1 MLSVTTDYA
10 TGTGPPEPYLRR
22 IAQAGFTHIH
32 WCHQWNTDFIYTQ
45 PEVGHIAAV
54 MDEVGLQLLDLHGTV
69 GPEKNWGSGLE
80 YERLAGVDI
89 LRNRMEM
96 TARLGGE
103 VVIMHLPG
111 GDANEWWPRI
121 AASLDEA
128 WALASERGLRIA
140 VENGGTH
147 ASFDDIE
154 RVLDAYPSEYV
165 GLCYDSGHGNLFTEG
180 LDRLERISN
189 RLISVHLHDNDG
201 TADQHKLLFSGTT
214 DWPRLAGILA
224 ASAYDECVSMEVATR
239 GHDFD
244 SETTFLRQALETGTR
259 FAEMIAGS

>member
-22 IAQAGFTHIH
+22 IADAGFTHVH
-32 WCHQWNTDFIYTQ
+32 WCHQWNTDFIYTE
-45 PEVGHIAAV
+45 PELDHIEAV
-54 MDEVGLQLLDLHGTV
+54 MGEVGLHLLDLHGTV
-69 GPEKNWGSGLE
+69 GPEKNWGSALE

-96 TARLGGE
+96 TARLGGD

-111 GDANEWWPRI
+111 GDADEWWPRI

-128 WALASERGLRIA
+128 RALASERGLRIA
-140 VENGGTH
+140 VENGGSH
-147 ASFDDIE
+147 ESFDDIE

-165 GLCYDSGHGNLFTEG
+165 GLCYDSGHGNLFAEG
-180 LDRLERISN
+180 LARLEGIKD

-214 DWPRLAGILA
+214 DWARLAGIIA
-224 ASAYDECVSMEVATR
+224 ASAYDMCVSMEVATR

-244 SETTFLRQALETGTR
+244 SEATFLRQAFETGAR
-259 FAEMIAGS
+259 FAEMIAAA